1 MKKGKERERNHQHFD
16 WRPLAEPFDTNYN
29 PSAHFMAIY
38 SACTH
43 TSTRPAKNTRPAKR
57 DGTYP
62 SR

>member
-1 MKKGKERERNHQHFD
+1 MKKGKERENHQHFD

-43 TSTRPAKNTRPAKR
+43 TSTRPAKKHQASQK